1 MKPGD
6 SSRYG
11 QLVTPERA
19 PGIPQSQLRG
29 YVYVPLGFMTDP

>member
-11 QLVTPERA
+11 QLVTTSDA

-29 YVYVPLGFMTDP
+29 YVYLPLGFMTDP